1 MIASQTVVSVW
12 FSFDNYDRDDDD
24 WDCSCY
30 NDYSFWGFLIMN
42 RLALFH
48 HLVFYP
54 VSVSTFAF
62 WNILGHDLLVPEIAM
77 SLLLFSSHFK
87 HLDLLP
93 KCGYLHTAGQGLP
106 SLRR

>member
-1 MIASQTVVSVW
+1 MIAMTTT
-12 FSFDNYDRDDDD
+12 
-24 WDCSCY
+24 
-30 NDYSFWGFLIMN
+30 GTALAIMTIASGVFCRRN

-48 HLVFYP
+48 HLVYFYP

-62 WNILGHDLLVPEIAM
+62 WNILGHDLLVPEITM
-77 SLLLFSSHFK
+77 SLFLFFSHFK